1 MIVAMEDADWPPD
14 RVNMLATFWANILS
28 HPFRSSRNPLDQTA
42 LLAYQAKEHR
52 LWHAAILPRGAYNDE
67 RIL

>member
-14 RVNMLATFWANILS
+14 CVNMLATFWANILS
-28 HPFRSSRNPLDQTA
+28 HPFRSSRNLDQIA
-42 LLAYQAKEHR
+42 CLSSKRASPLARGHPA
-52 LWHAAILPRGAYNDE
+52 PRSAYNDE